1 MWIRIILTTLL
12 SVHKTLQKH
21 SKNFSVFSALLLCK
35 RSLEY
40 KIDDSKGLF
49 TPITFLKITILAS
62 KSTHN
67 ALFMLS
73 VCCSFCHLPLQ
84 SSSSLSR
91 KDCDWLSMFSS
102 VGEKNHSESD
112 SHNMFLFVFFLI
124 VGLWTSLFS
133 YNYNDLKAQHVIF
146 AARGHA
152 FKINKSVIWWRRW
165 SSVKSWKL
173 ASSSPQPMQS
183 DGTWAENHVH
193 GWAKEWKIY

>member
-12 SVHKTLQKH
+12 SVHKTLQNTVRTFLFLVPCCCVNVH
-21 SKNFSVFSALLLCK
+21 SNT
-35 RSLEY
+35 

-67 ALFMLS
+67 ILFVKRVLQ
-73 VCCSFCHLPLQ
+73 FCPLPLQ

-146 AARGHA
+146 ATRGRA
-152 FKINKSVIWWRRW
+152 FKINKSVIWWRREGVSNHGSW
-165 SSVKSWKL
+165 RLRPHSRCNPTGLGQKSCSWM
-173 ASSSPQPMQS
+173 S
-183 DGTWAENHVH
+183 
-193 GWAKEWKIY
+193 